1 MKDFLIVFR
10 FLIALSLLGFS
21 ATGFAMEGPDELVKR
36 TAEDVLATVKSDA
49 DIQAGDQEKIFA
61 LAEEKI
67 VPNFNFDKVSRMVLG
82 KNWTKATPDQKSAF
96 QAEFR
101 TLLIRTYATALSK
114 YRNQVIEYKP
124 FRKVNDSNIAS
135 VKTQIV
141 QPGGQP
147 IAVDYTLEKNAGG
160 WKVYD
165 IVIEGVSLVTNYRGQ
180 FAQEIRTNG
189 LDSLIKKLAEKN
201 KTAQAKAANG
211 KVAQGKSEQSKA
223 EPDKIEQDKAS
234 ATQN

>member
-1 MKDFLIVFR
+1 MVKQFLT
-10 FLIALSLLGFS
+10 ALSLLCFS
-21 ATGFAMEGPDELVKR
+21 VTVLAIESPDELVKR
-36 TAEDVLATVKSDA
+36 TAEDVLATVKSDK
-49 DIQAGDQEKIFA
+49 DIQAGDQGKIFA

-82 KNWTKATPDQKSAF
+82 KNWTKATPEQKTAF

-101 TLLIRTYATALSK
+101 SLLIRTYATALSK

-124 FRKVNDSNIAS
+124 FRKASESNVAS
-135 VKTQIV
+135 VKTLIV

-147 IAVDYTLEKNAGG
+147 IAVDYTLEKQADA

-165 IVIEGVSLVTNYRGQ
+165 IVIEGVSLVTNYRSQ

-189 LDSLIKKLAEKN
+189 LDSLIKKLADKN
-201 KTAQAKAANG
+201 RAAASKASTSKAAQASTTSN
-211 KVAQGKSEQSKA
+211 
-223 EPDKIEQDKAS
+223 
-234 ATQN
+234 